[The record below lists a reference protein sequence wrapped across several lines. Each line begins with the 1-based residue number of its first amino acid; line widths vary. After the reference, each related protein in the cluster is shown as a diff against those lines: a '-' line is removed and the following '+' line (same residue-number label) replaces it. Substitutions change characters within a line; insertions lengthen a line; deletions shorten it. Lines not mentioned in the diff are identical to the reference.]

1 MIPVLQ
7 LYFDRVAMDQ
17 GVFEVGITSVLLVY
31 RVVDLLQ
38 STRSRHSAV
47 SPEALASAI
56 QAHMVAFYEAYGTDA
71 GRPKH
76 HAAAMHLADHYK
88 RWGRLAP
95 CFTHERFHKL
105 AKSYASTRRNTT
117 SYDRGIIEDI
127 AASQICS
134 NEEATFGYMGLK
146 NPVAPTASLLLR
158 FRASPLI
165 AKDAVIAVA
174 RVYTTGLCRIA
185 KGDVVL
191 GKPHLLLRLAQST
204 FIVQCTARARPSCR
218 HSPRAPETVGS
229 CIVQSARATTSSL
242 TPRT

>member
-1 MIPVLQ
+1 M
-7 LYFDRVAMDQ
+7 
-17 GVFEVGITSVLLVY
+17 
-31 RVVDLLQ
+31 
-38 STRSRHSAV
+38 
-47 SPEALASAI
+47 
-56 QAHMVAFYEAYGTDA
+56 
-71 GRPKH
+71 
-76 HAAAMHLADHYK
+76 
-88 RWGRLAP
+88 AP

-117 SYDRGIIEDI
+117 SYERGIIEDI

-185 KGDVVL
+185 KGDVVFWKAASSTKVGAVHL
-191 GKPHLLLRLAQST
+191 HLSVHGACKTVVSPFTEGSRDGRLMHCTERKGEFVIIDSSDLIRSAIYARTANAVDVILKPDEVSR
-204 FIVQCTARARPSCR
+204 
-218 HSPRAPETVGS
+218 
-229 CIVQSARATTSSL
+229 
-242 TPRT
+242 